1 MRETERDRET
11 ERECI
16 LFLVMRMEPVK
27 PFREKKMGSDDILN
41 EKDLSYNKWKTNQI
55 SFPIELIHGNT
66 LGLSFIFSGQRMFL
80 PVP

>member
-1 MRETERDRET
+1 MHIVPGYENGTSQAIQR
-11 ERECI
+11 
-16 LFLVMRMEPVK
+16 
-27 PFREKKMGSDDILN
+27 KKMGSDDILN